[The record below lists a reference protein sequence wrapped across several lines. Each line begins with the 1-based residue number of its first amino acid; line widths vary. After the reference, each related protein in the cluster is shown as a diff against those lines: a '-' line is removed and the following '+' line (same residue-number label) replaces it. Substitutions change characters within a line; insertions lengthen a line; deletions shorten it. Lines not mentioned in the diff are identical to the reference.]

1 MPTPDPSVSGN
12 GREPCGLRG
21 APGVARRPS
30 AAGRVR
36 ALAPLLLAAG
46 VLAAGCAGAP
56 AADPAARERD
66 GARRIA
72 QAAQVA
78 AASLPEGARE
88 AAETGW
94 VASGAEASRVAPPLV
109 ATFASIEELAEAV
122 LEGIEAGRGDALW
135 ALALTREE
143 FEGVVWPVLPASR
156 AERNTPF
163 DYVWGDLQQ
172 KSSSSLRRTLHSHRR
187 RHYELAAVEF
197 HGATRSYGSFQVHR
211 DARLRVVDAEGT
223 RHTLD
228 LFGSIIERDGRFKIF
243 SWVTD

>member
-1 MPTPDPSVSGN
+1 
-12 GREPCGLRG
+12 L
-21 APGVARRPS
+21 
-30 AAGRVR
+30 AA
-36 ALAPLLLAAG
+36 LLVAAG

-56 AADPAARERD
+56 AADPAARERIA
-66 GARRIA
+66 ARRIA
-72 QAAQVA
+72 QAARVA
-78 AASLPEGARE
+78 AASLPEGALSIE

-94 VASGAEASRVAPPLV
+94 VASGAEASRAAPPLV
-109 ATFASIEELAEAV
+109 ATFASVEELAEAA
-122 LEGIEAGRGDALW
+122 LQGIEAGRGEALW

-156 AERNTPF
+156 PERNTPF

-197 HGATRSYGSFQVHR
+197 HGATRSYGSFLVHR
-211 DARLRVVDAEGT
+211 DARLRVVDAEGA